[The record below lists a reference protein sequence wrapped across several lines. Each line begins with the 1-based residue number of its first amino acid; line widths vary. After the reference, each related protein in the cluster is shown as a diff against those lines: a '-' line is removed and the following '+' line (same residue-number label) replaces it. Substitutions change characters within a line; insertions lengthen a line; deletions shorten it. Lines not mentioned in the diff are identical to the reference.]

1 MGSAAPASAA
11 AGSAAGAPTTPPPAP
26 KPVVIAATSDVLP
39 AFADIKKP
47 KVVAEAKVQRQK
59 DMPGLETVAEAPAA
73 LFDELQAGMLAKTVY
88 ETPEGFVLLQLIDKQ
103 APKVEEFDK
112 IADKEIARL
121 RAIRGRMAV
130 EGWLKTRC
138 EALNK
143 DGKIKPIADLVHE
156 TDDAGKALPQVYRP
170 CMSFR

>member
-1 MGSAAPASAA
+1 MLFRS
-11 AGSAAGAPTTPPPAP
+11 
-26 KPVVIAATSDVLP
+26 VIAATSDVLP

-156 TDDAGKALPQVYRP
+156 TDDAGKPLPQVYRP